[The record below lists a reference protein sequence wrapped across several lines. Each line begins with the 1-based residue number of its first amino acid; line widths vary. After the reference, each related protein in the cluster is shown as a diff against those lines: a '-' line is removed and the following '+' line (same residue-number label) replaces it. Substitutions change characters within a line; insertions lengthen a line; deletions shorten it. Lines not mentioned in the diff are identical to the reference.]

1 VKHIWERKPG
11 DRVIHLHRP
20 QRYRLRRVLGV
31 PGLWATGYGDV
42 GSSIYYALGI
52 VALVAMG
59 ATPVVLGIAGI
70 IFIFNA
76 LTYAE
81 GVSMLPEAGGS
92 SSFARHGFNELIGFI
107 AGWALVF
114 SYVVTIA
121 ISSFTIP
128 SYLGYFWEPFKQS
141 QVLGVA
147 VSMGIVL
154 FLTALNVLGVRE
166 STLFSLSMAI
176 LDVITQVFL
185 IFLGMVFLFDT
196 HLLAQNVTLYWPET
210 HNFIFGIAVASIAF
224 TGVESVSQ
232 LVEETR
238 HPQVRAPR
246 AYIAMM
252 FTVLILF
259 AGISLVAFSVMTPQ
273 QLATDWATDPV
284 AGIAAN
290 LPERLAQS
298 PPSDPA
304 LSILYIWFVNGLR
317 HVLPFLVAILAA
329 TILLIATN
337 AGILGISRLSFSLSE
352 HRELPSVFKRI
363 HSRFKTPYVA
373 ILVFSGMAILLQ
385 LPGLFSPNIF
395 TILGGLYAFGSL
407 ATFALAH
414 ASILSLRW
422 RQPNRPR
429 PFKLTWSI
437 RVKGTELPV
446 TAILGLISTF
456 SIWVVLII
464 YQPYSRWLG
473 FAWMALGVGIYF
485 IYRRHAHLPILR
497 MGKKLKGITKAG

>member
-1 VKHIWERKPG
+1 MKQTWERKPG
-11 DRVIHLHRP
+11 DRTIHLHRP
-20 QRYRLRRVLGV
+20 ERYRLRRVLGV

-70 IFIFNA
+70 IFVFNA

-81 GVSMLPEAGGS
+81 GVSTFPEAGGS

-147 VSMGIVL
+147 LSIGIVL
-154 FLTALNVLGVRE
+154 FLTALNVLGIRE
-166 STLFSLSMAI
+166 SILLSLSMAI
-176 LDVITQVFL
+176 LDVVTQVFL
-185 IFLGMVFLFDT
+185 VFLGIVFLFDSK
-196 HLLAQNVTLYWPET
+196 LLAQNVTLYWPEP
-210 HNFIFGIAVASIAF
+210 HNFLFGIAVASIAF

-238 HPQVRAPR
+238 RPQVRAPR
-246 AYIAMM
+246 AYVAMM

-284 AGIAAN
+284 AGIAAK

-304 LSILYIWFVNGLR
+304 LNILYTWFVNGLR
-317 HVLPFLVAILAA
+317 HLLPFLVAILAA

-352 HRELPSVFKRI
+352 HQELPSAFKRV
-363 HSRFKTPYVA
+363 HRRFKTPYLA
-373 ILVFSGMAILLQ
+373 ILVFSGVAILLQ
-385 LPGLFSPNIF
+385 IPGLFMSNLF
-395 TILGGLYAFGSL
+395 TLLGGLYAFGSL
-407 ATFALAH
+407 VTFALAH
-414 ASILSLRW
+414 ASIISLRI
-422 RQPNRPR
+422 RQPNRQR
-429 PFKLTWSI
+429 PFKLSWNI
-437 RVKGTELPV
+437 HAKGKELPV
-446 TAILGLISTF
+446 TAIMGLIGTVG
-456 SIWVVLII
+456 IWAVLII

-473 FAWMALGVGIYF
+473 FTWMALGVGVYL
-485 IYRRHAHLPILR
+485 IYRRHAHLPIIR
-497 MGKKLKGITKAG
+497 MGRKLKDITKAG

>member
-1 VKHIWERKPG
+1 MKHIWERKPG

-31 PGLWATGYGDV
+31 PGLWATAYGNV

-52 VALVAMG
+52 VALVSLG
-59 ATPVVLGIAGI
+59 ATPVVLGVAGI
-70 IFIFNA
+70 IFVFNA

-92 SSFARHGFNELIGFI
+92 SSFARHGFNELVGFI
-107 AGWALVF
+107 AGWALIF

-128 SYLGYFWEPFKQS
+128 SYLGYFWEPLKHS
-141 QVLGVA
+141 PLIGTA
-147 VSMGIVL
+147 VSIGIVV
-154 FLTALNVLGVRE
+154 FLMMLNVLGVKE
-166 STLFSLSMAI
+166 TAVLNLTMAI
-176 LDVITQVFL
+176 IDLGTQVLL
-185 IFLGMVFLFDT
+185 IILGLAFLFDP
-196 HLLAQNVTLYWPET
+196 HLLSQNITLYWPET
-210 HNFIFGIAVASIAF
+210 HNFIFGIAVASIAY
-224 TGVESVSQ
+224 TGVETISQ
-232 LVEETR
+232 LAEETR
-238 HPQVRAPR
+238 HPEVRAPR
-246 AYIAMM
+246 ALVWMM
-252 FTVLILF
+252 FTVLVIF
-259 AGISLVAFSVMTPQ
+259 AGISVVAFSVMTPQ
-273 QLATDWATDPV
+273 QLATEWATDPV
-284 AGIAAN
+284 AGIAYY
-290 LPERLAQS
+290 LPQRLALN

-304 LSILYIWFVNGLR
+304 LNILFTWFIAGLQ
-317 HVLPFLVAILAA
+317 HFLPLLVAVLAG

-337 AGILGISRLSFSLSE
+337 AGLLGISRLSFSLSE
-352 HRELPSVFKRI
+352 HRELPSAFKRV
-363 HSRFKTPYVA
+363 HSKFKTPYVA
-373 ILVFSGMAILLQ
+373 ILVFSGIAILLQ
-385 LPGLFSPNIF
+385 LPGLFSFDIF
-395 TILGGLYAFGSL
+395 TVLGGLYAFGSL

-422 RQPNRPR
+422 RQPNRHR

-437 RVKGTELPV
+437 RLKGTELPV

-473 FAWMALGVGIYF
+473 FGWMALGVGIYF